1 MSVCLYMCNAFDE
14 WNNII
19 IMIVSTDVPAL
30 LVVGGLG
37 T

>member
-1 MSVCLYMCNAFDE
+1 MCVCLYMCNAFDE
-14 WNNII
+14 WNNSV
-19 IMIVSTDVPAL
+19 MIVSTDVPAL